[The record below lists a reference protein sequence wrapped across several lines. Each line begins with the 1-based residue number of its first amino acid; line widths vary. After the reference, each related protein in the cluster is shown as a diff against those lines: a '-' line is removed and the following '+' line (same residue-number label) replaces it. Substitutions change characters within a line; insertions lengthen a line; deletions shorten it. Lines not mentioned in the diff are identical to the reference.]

1 MIGKCARCGEQEL
14 KKAFT
19 KGFRIG
25 VPWLNSFLQ
34 IEVGYSCPI
43 CKRTVSSQLKLIDDS
58 GQYRMRNLDDGQAP
72 DDKFMM
78 NYPSFHFPGKLPK
91 SRGLTLNYPAVP
103 SISDNSLLPSFE
115 GTIQDGTVID
125 QYGDPE
131 LMVDHSAEYLRQF
144 WILNPKRRLPGS
156 LTEILPG
163 LLLLNTAAELALKAY
178 WIRSDKPLE
187 KWHSLSELYKE
198 LDAPHLQ
205 EIEARFANTDVCMQL
220 SAQGSEMPRVR
231 DILHVYSQTYGGESS
246 VHLDSR
252 YYAEPTTTT
261 FTKRSDPWNNLH
273 GASLVKGNTPYPIFL
288 PCVVRALIDTYWFFS
303 GSERLKRLGGD
314 VLEGSRE
321 PGNDNHGEWGLV
333 PSSLGL
339 VVLVISQAN
348 GMGMGGKE
356 ADTFTKFKELFPTD
370 FIVDWMYGG
379 NTLLFYRAND
389 QSVHDGL
396 IEMAG
401 LECKVWSNKRLGLHT
416 RDLYLLANAVEG
428 DRAGENRF
436 GRINQSGNRVTCATP

>member
-1 MIGKCARCGEQEL
+1 MTGKCVRCGEQEL
-14 KKAFT
+14 EKAFT

-43 CKRTVSSQLKLIDDS
+43 CKRTVRDQLKLIDDS
-58 GQYRMRNLDDGQAP
+58 GQYRMRNLDGGQTP
-72 DDKFMM
+72 DDEFRI
-78 NYPSFHFPGKLPK
+78 NYASFHFQGMSPK
-91 SRGLTLNYPAVP
+91 SRGLTLNYPSVP

-125 QYGDPE
+125 KHGDPD
-131 LMVDHSAEYLRQF
+131 LMADHSAEYLRQF
-144 WILNPKRRLPGS
+144 WILSPKGRLPSSVTGM
-156 LTEILPG
+156 LPA
-163 LLLLNTAAELALKAY
+163 LLLLNTATELALKAY
-178 WIRSDKPLE
+178 LIRSDETSKLS
-187 KWHSLSELYKE
+187 HSLVGLYE
-198 LDAPHLQ
+198 DLDTQYLQ
-205 EIEARFANTDVCMQL
+205 EIEARFVNTDVCLQL
-220 SAQGSEMPRVR
+220 SAQGSEIPKVR

-246 VHLDSR
+246 VHIDAR

-261 FTKRSDPWNNLH
+261 FTKRSDPWSSLH
-273 GASLVKGNTPYPIFL
+273 GANLVKGGTPYPIFL
-288 PCVVRALIDTYWFFS
+288 PRVVQVLIEAYWFFS
-303 GSERLKRLGGD
+303 GAERLKRLGAE
-314 VLEGSRE
+314 VQEGSLE

-339 VVLVISQAN
+339 VVLLVPQAK
-348 GMGMGGKE
+348 GKGLDGKE
-356 ADTFTKFKELFPTD
+356 VEACTEFKKLYPTD

-396 IEMAG
+396 IEKAG

-436 GRINQSGNRVTCATP
+436 GRITNPGVG